1 MERKIGWGIRSLF
14 MLAVFLWMLPVIGWA
29 QGVTCPGS
37 NNPLQD
43 AIDSASAGETIT
55 VAGACEGNV
64 LIPVDKDG
72 ITLDGGGTATINGPN
87 TTTQATVMVRAKGV
101 TVKGFTI
108 TGGYDGLWVVFGGNA
123 RIEENTIQGAAR
135 NGISVGAGSSAQI
148 INNTVQDSASDGI
161 AVNESSAA
169 RIGVLSTFDT
179 QTYPNTIQ
187 NSGESG
193 ILVTRSSSALIVG
206 NTIINNTLDGVR
218 VVKASHADIA
228 NNTIDDN
235 KENGVFVSMNS
246 GVNLGNDLGESIY
259 DLVNT
264 TTVGHK
270 NLKYGIKCAMGGYV
284 DGRKGSLKGVKGV
297 VSVGGGGIDSTIP

>member
-1 MERKIGWGIRSLF
+1 MKRKRAWGIGNLF
-14 MLAVFLWMLPVIGWA
+14 MLAVFLWMFPVIGRA
-29 QGVTCPGS
+29 QVTCPGDS
-37 NNPLQD
+37 LQD
-43 AIDSASAGETIT
+43 AIDAASAGDTIT
-55 VAGACEGNV
+55 VAGTCAENV
-64 LIPVDKDG
+64 LIPEGMDG
-72 ITLDGGGTATINGPN
+72 ITLNGGGTATINGPN
-87 TTTQATVMVRAKGV
+87 IETLATVMVRARDV
-101 TVKGFTI
+101 TIKNFTI
-108 TGGYDGLWVVFGGNA
+108 TGGYDGIWVVFGGHA
-123 RIEENTIQGAAR
+123 RIEANTIQGAAR

-148 INNTVQDSASDGI
+148 INNTVQDSVSDGI

-187 NSGESG
+187 NNGESG

-206 NTIINNTLDGVR
+206 NTISNNTLDGVR
-218 VVKASHADIA
+218 VVRASHADIA

-235 KENGVFVSMNS
+235 KENGILVSMNS
-246 GVNLGNDLGESIY
+246 GVNLGNDSGETIY

-284 DGRKGSLKGVKGV
+284 DGRRGSLKGVKGG

>member
-14 MLAVFLWMLPVIGWA
+14 VLAVFLWMLPVIGWA
-29 QGVTCPGS
+29 QGVTCPGDS
-37 NNPLQD
+37 LQD
-43 AIDSASAGETIT
+43 AIDGAGAGDTIT
-55 VAGACEGNV
+55 VAGTCAENV
-64 LIPVDKDG
+64 LIPEGMDG
-72 ITLDGGGTATINGPN
+72 VTLNGGGTATINGPN
-87 TTTQATVMVRAKGV
+87 TTTQATVMVRARYV
-101 TVKGFTI
+101 TIKNFTI
-108 TGGYDGLWVVFGGNA
+108 TGGYDGIWVVFGGHA
-123 RIEENTIQGAAR
+123 LIEENTISGAAR

-148 INNTVQDSASDGI
+148 INNTVQGSASDGI

-179 QTYPNTIQ
+179 ETYPNTIQ
-187 NSGESG
+187 NNGESG

-206 NTIINNTLDGVR
+206 NTISNNTLDGVR

-246 GVNLGNDLGESIY
+246 GVNLGSDSGDTIY

-264 TTVGHK
+264 TTAGHK
-270 NLKYGIKCAMGGYV
+270 NLKYAIKCATGGYV

-297 VSVGGGGIDSTIP
+297 ISVGGGGIDSTIP